1 MHIDTAAA
9 FAESPRLEI
18 LRLAVDDR
26 CRCVLVPLAT
36 VSIVRINTSALEW
49 RESAAGQNSEIRR
62 KRMGDQKPEVVQNS
76 EKFSE
81 FSHFHF
87 V

>member
-36 VSIVRINTSALEW
+36 VSIVRINTVNAEMARIGGRPKL
-49 RESAAGQNSEIRR
+49 
-62 KRMGDQKPEVVQNS
+62 
-76 EKFSE
+76 
-81 FSHFHF
+81 
-87 V
+87 